1 MVNINAHSEMLF
13 IRVHMASLEIFAT
26 LLVVKHEGVE
36 KALDVVG
43 GPADEEGNHNRP

>member
-1 MVNINAHSEMLF
+1 MVNINAHSEILF
-13 IRVHMASLEIFAT
+13 IRVHMTSLEIFAT
-26 LLVVKHEGVE
+26 LLVVKNEGVE

>member
-13 IRVHMASLEIFAT
+13 IRVHMTSLEIFEA

-36 KALDVVG
+36 KALDVMG
-43 GPADEEGNHNRP
+43 GPADEEGDHN